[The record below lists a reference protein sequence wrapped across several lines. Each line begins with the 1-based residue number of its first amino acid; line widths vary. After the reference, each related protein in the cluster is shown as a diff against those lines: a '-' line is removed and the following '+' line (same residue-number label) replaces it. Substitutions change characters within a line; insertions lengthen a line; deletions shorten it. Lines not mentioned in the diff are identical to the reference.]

1 MTTIVVAAAAIVQAQ
16 HMEIDAAHT
25 DQVALARRAAG
36 CGAEP
41 AVHGHG
47 LGGVLDAGGDAEA
60 AADGQRTSP
69 IAPPGPP
76 PPPVRID
83 RIEPSGLGVPVDKKF
98 EVTGRSRRSV
108 ALDFKQPEGIE
119 AALRDTRAFDPQT
132 SDRLFR
138 VLSDETPADDADLP
152 GGRDMVT
159 NHVVPD
165 GTGVWWAYAVT
176 NTGNVTLTDVQVV
189 DDHVGVVCSG
199 VTLAAGATG
208 WCVIPGVVNL
218 ATTTAGQYGNTG
230 TATGV
235 DTVSNPSA
243 PVTVGP
249 VSDPTHVFVPTPAI
263 SLKKYT
269 NDQDADTPDTRPQID
284 AGAGVVWRYVVTN
297 TGDWP
302 LTAVNLVDDVEGA
315 ISCPVLPG
323 SPSLLLPGQSITCTE
338 TGVATAQPGGADYV
352 NVGTVTGTPLPPS
365 TGVLPEPTDDD
376 PYLEDG
382 PDQGLA
388 IIRLKRG
395 R

>member
-1 MTTIVVAAAAIVQAQ
+1 
-16 HMEIDAAHT
+16 
-25 DQVALARRAAG
+25 
-36 CGAEP
+36 
-41 AVHGHG
+41 
-47 LGGVLDAGGDAEA
+47 
-60 AADGQRTSP
+60 
-69 IAPPGPP
+69 
-76 PPPVRID
+76 
-83 RIEPSGLGVPVDKKF
+83 
-98 EVTGRSRRSV
+98 VTG
-108 ALDFKQPEGIE
+108 
-119 AALRDTRAFDPQT
+119 T
-132 SDRLFR
+132 
-138 VLSDETPADDADLP
+138 DDADLP
-152 GGRDMVT
+152 GGRDMVA

-208 WCVIPGVVNL
+208 WCVLPGCGEPGRPP
-218 ATTTAGQYGNTG
+218 TAGQYGNTG

-302 LTAVNLVDDVEGA
+302 LDRGQPRRRRRGCDQLSGA
-315 ISCPVLPG
+315 
-323 SPSLLLPGQSITCTE
+323 
-338 TGVATAQPGGADYV
+338 A
-352 NVGTVTGTPLPPS
+352 
-365 TGVLPEPTDDD
+365 
-376 PYLEDG
+376 
-382 PDQGLA
+382 GLA
-388 IIRLKRG
+388 EPAAAGPVGHLHRDR
-395 R
+395 RRRPHSPAAPTT